1 MGTHEFR
8 YELDGEEYVERSNR
22 CWNRKYFLRNIF
34 NCQFLQLKIYYICRC
49 LSMLTSDQDYK
60 KDTPNI
66 TNSRYS
72 HGN

>member
-1 MGTHEFR
+1 MKS
-8 YELDGEEYVERSNR
+8 ELEYVNTRVS
-22 CWNRKYFLRNIF
+22 FLRNIF

-66 TNSRYS
+66 TNNRYS

>member
-1 MGTHEFR
+1 MNLMVKRMLNALIVVGT
-8 YELDGEEYVERSNR
+8 GNT
-22 CWNRKYFLRNIF
+22 FLRNIF